1 MSLRARSKFVPEN
14 KPAVRAGVT
23 LFCERDTLQSHWARL
38 VLAEKEV
45 DGARLE
51 WTTPG
56 KPSED
61 LLVLN
66 PQLTLPT
73 LTDRDTVIHPARV
86 IVEYLDERYPAPR
99 LMPADPAAK
108 ARVRMALM
116 RIEHDLFPLVETLL
130 AGKGDLKAARKT
142 LTEHL
147 TTSARMVPMRGWFLG
162 LDYNLVD
169 TAWAVMFH
177 RLPGL
182 GIKLSPEAA
191 GIVRYAERLFARPA
205 FQKTLK

>member
-23 LFCERDTLQSHWARL
+23 LFCDREGMHSHWARL
-38 VLAEKEV
+38 VLAEKDV

-51 WTTPG
+51 WVTPG

-73 LTDRDTVIHPARV
+73 LTDRDTVIHPVSV
-86 IVEYLDERYPAPR
+86 IVEYIDERYPHPR
-99 LMPADPAAK
+99 LMPADPAAR
-108 ARVRMALM
+108 ARLRMALQ
-116 RIEHDLFPLVETLL
+116 RIEQELFPLVETLL
-130 AGKGDLKAARKT
+130 AGKGDMRSTRKA

-147 TTSARMVPMRGWFLG
+147 TTSARMIPARGWFLG

-169 TAWAVMFH
+169 TAWAVLFH

-182 GIKLSPEAA
+182 SIKLPADAA
-191 GIVRYAERLFARPA
+191 DIVRYAERLFARPA

>member
-38 VLAEKEV
+38 VLAEKDV
-45 DGARLE
+45 DGSRLE
-51 WTTPG
+51 WVSAG

-86 IVEYLDERYPAPR
+86 IVEYLDERYPHPR

-108 ARVRMALM
+108 ARLRMALL
-116 RIEHDLFPLVETLL
+116 RIEHDLFPLVEHIL
-130 AGKGDLKAARKT
+130 AGKGDLKPARKT
-142 LTEHL
+142 LSDHL
-147 TTSARMVPMRGWFLG
+147 TTSGRMVPARGWFLG

-169 TAWAVMFH
+169 TAWAVLFY
-177 RLPGL
+177 RLPTL
-182 GIKLSPEAA
+182 GVKLSPEAA